1 MNGRRSGARDQRLI
15 VFEIDETNVGS
26 DGAVSARTTAVLDP
40 NDCLQPCRR
49 SESVSGTPL
58 YILLTIGNRVQSIG
72 ILVLPSQARSQKCA
86 DSRLP
91 ASRNPHDH
99 PYRRTG
105 RFFVGRVWVTSY
117 RSFCR
122 RGAICKRCPGEHG
135 AMRSVCS
142 SRHCNISNSKRVDHF
157 WSGRRT

>member
-1 MNGRRSGARDQRLI
+1 MGGDAARDQRLI

-49 SESVSGTPL
+49 SASVSGTPL

-72 ILVLPSQARSQKCA
+72 ILVLPSQARSEKCA

-91 ASRNPHDH
+91 DPENPHDH
-99 PYRRTG
+99 RYRRTG
-105 RFFVGRVWVTSY
+105 RFF
-117 RSFCR
+117 R
-122 RGAICKRCPGEHG
+122 RPGLGEHH
-135 AMRSVCS
+135 AARSAAAARSVNDALANTGQCGLYV
-142 SRHCNISNSKRVDHF
+142 RVDHF
-157 WSGRRT
+157 LSGRRT